1 MRLSVVIPSFYP
13 AVKYGGPIYATLNL
27 SEALA
32 ALGIDVYVS
41 TTNAHVDQKLDVVP
55 NKFTAMQKNLWVKYY
70 DETKINRF
78 SIPLLLNLWK
88 DVFAADLVHIQS
100 IFSVSTPIAL
110 LYSRLFGK
118 KILLSPRGS
127 LCEWCLKERESFKRG
142 WIKWFIRPFVGSV
155 VWHVTSEKEA
165 NEVKIL
171 FPGAQTVLITD
182 GINLNE
188 FSNPKRLT
196 KNEYVKKFTSVDMYV
211 THTIIS
217 LGRLHK
223 VKGFD
228 ILIEAFSLLIQEDPD
243 AVLMIAGNDEG
254 EKDNLTRIIQHCGL
268 EKSVFL
274 VGPLYGEDKAT
285 FLANA
290 DLFVMPSHTENFGIA
305 FAESLAAG
313 TPGIASNQT
322 PWEGIEEA
330 GCGKWIA
337 NEQDSIVKVMRYM
350 LRQDKETMGSNAISF
365 VSQYDWSKIA
375 IEFKELFDKM
385 IIKK

>member
-32 ALGIDVYVS
+32 VLGIDVYVS
-41 TTNAHVDQKLDVVP
+41 TTNAHVDQKLDVIP
-55 NKFTAMQKNLWVKYY
+55 NKFIAMQKHFSVKYY
-70 DETKINRF
+70 NETRINRF
-78 SIPLLLNLWK
+78 SLSLLLNLWK
-88 DVFAADLVHIQS
+88 DILAADLVHIQS

-165 NEVKIL
+165 DEVKIL
-171 FPGAQTVLITD
+171 FTGAQTVLITD

-188 FSNPKRLT
+188 FSNPKRFT
-196 KNEYVKKFTSVDMYV
+196 KNEYVKKFTSLDLQVS
-211 THTIIS
+211 HTIIS

-228 ILIEAFSLLIQEDPD
+228 ILIEAFSLLVQEDSD

-254 EKDNLTRIIQHCGL
+254 ERDNLVRQIAAKGL
-268 EKSVFL
+268 EKRVFL
-274 VGPLYGEDKAT
+274 IGPIYGEDKVT

-330 GCGKWIA
+330 GCGKWVA
-337 NEQDSIVKVMRYM
+337 NEQDSIVNAMRYI
-350 LRQDKETMGSNAISF
+350 LQQDKATMSANAISF

-375 IEFKELFDKM
+375 YEFYKLFRKMSDK
-385 IIKK
+385 

>member
-1 MRLSVVIPSFYP
+1 MRLCIVIPSFFP

-32 ALGIDVYVS
+32 ARGIDVYVS

-55 NKFTAMQKNLWVKYY
+55 NEFIAMQKHLWVKYY

-78 SIPLLLNLWK
+78 SLSLLLNLWK
-88 DVFAADLVHIQS
+88 DILAADVVHIQS
-100 IFSVSTPIAL
+100 IFSVSTPVAL
-110 LYSRLFGK
+110 LYSKILRK

-127 LCEWCLKERESFKRG
+127 LCEWCLKERERFKRI
-142 WIKWFIRPFVGSV
+142 WIQWFIRPFVGSV
-155 VWHVTSEKEA
+155 VWHVTSGKEA
-165 NEVKIL
+165 SEVETL
-171 FPGAQTVLITD
+171 FPGSQTVLITD

-188 FSNPKRLT
+188 FSNPKRFS
-196 KNEYVKKFTSVDMYV
+196 KNEYVKKFTALDLQVSQVV
-211 THTIIS
+211 IS

-228 ILIEAFSLLIQEDPD
+228 ILIEAFSLLVQDDPNLI
-243 AVLMIAGNDEG
+243 LMIAGNNEG
-254 EKDNLTRIIQHCGL
+254 EKDNLTRLIQHNRL
-268 EKSVFL
+268 EKSIFL
-274 VGPLYGEDKAT
+274 VGPLYGEDKAA

-322 PWEGIEEA
+322 PWQGIEEA
-330 GCGKWIA
+330 GCGKWVDI
-337 NEQDSIVKVMRYM
+337 EKDSIVNAMRYI
-350 LRQDKETMGSNAISF
+350 LQQDKKTMSEKSISF
-365 VSQYDWSKIA
+365 VSQFDWSKIA
-375 IEFKELFDKM
+375 GEFDKLFRKM
-385 IIKK
+385 REK